1 MCDKSEEHINNSD
14 EIQIIEE
21 NNSVLNNENQL
32 ICENNKQTNEQLVN
46 NQYFYDWNNC
56 PKLINE
62 SINEFNNKLNNNY
75 LKGCKWSADG
85 SCLLTNSEDH
95 CLRLFNLPQNL
106 CNNQIVLNEEIE
118 QMVNQ
123 LIYYLI

>member
-1 MCDKSEEHINNSD
+1 MCDKSEENINSN

-21 NNSVLNNENQL
+21 KNSDINNENQL
-32 ICENNKQTNEQLVN
+32 ICDNNKERNEELVN
-46 NQYFYDWNNC
+46 YEYFCNWDKS

-62 SINEFNNKLNNNY
+62 SMNEFNNKLNNNY
-75 LKGCKWSADG
+75 IKGCKWSADG

-106 CNNQIVLNEEIE
+106 CNNQIVFNEQIE
-118 QMVNQ
+118 EMVNQ
-123 LIYYLI
+123 FIYYLI